1 MRSLARSPLR
11 AALRGASA
19 LVLAL
24 SLSACGWFGG
34 DDATDFDDP
43 YAGRSAA
50 EIYAVAERQLADGE
64 AVKAGETLEELER
77 VHPYS
82 EWSKRAMIMSAYA
95 YHQAGEFGRARLA
108 AQRFIDFFPSDADAP
123 YAQYI
128 IGLTYYDQ
136 IVDVARDQGNAR
148 LALEELRKVVERY
161 PGSEYAREAQLKIDL
176 CNDQLA
182 GKEMMIGRYYLGQS
196 KRIAAINRFKTVLT
210 RYQTTSHAPEALHRL
225 VEAYLELGLE
235 GEARTAA
242 AVLGHNFPGSEWYE
256 ASYAMMQG
264 ANLAP
269 FEDEESWIS
278 RAFRQ
283 ITTGSTL

>member
-1 MRSLARSPLR
+1 MRRPTCRSALRLATV
-11 AALRGASA
+11 AALG
-19 LVLAL
+19 L
-24 SLSACGWFGG
+24 SLSACSMFGDG
-34 DDATDFDDP
+34 AEKDPFSDP

-50 EIYAVAERQLADGE
+50 EIYAQAEAQLEDGE
-64 AVKAGETLEELER
+64 AVAAGETLEELER

-82 EWSKRAMIMSAYA
+82 EWAKRAMILSAYA
-95 YHQAGEFGRARLA
+95 YHQAGEMDRARLA
-108 AQRFIDFFPSDADAP
+108 AQRFIDFFPSDSEAP
-123 YAQYI
+123 YAQYL
-128 IGLTYYDQ
+128 IGLTWYDE
-136 IVDVARDQGNAR
+136 IVDVARDQRSAR
-148 LALEELRKVVERY
+148 KALEELQKVVSRY
-161 PGSEYAREAQLKIDL
+161 PGSAYAREAQLKIDL

-182 GKEMMIGRYYLGQS
+182 GKEMMIGRYYLGQA

-235 GEARTAA
+235 SEARTAA
-242 AVLGHNFPGSEWYE
+242 AVLGHNFPGSDWYQ
-256 ASYAMMQG
+256 ASYALMQG
-264 ANLAP
+264 ADLAP

>member
-1 MRSLARSPLR
+1 MRRTTCR
-11 AALRGASA
+11 TALRLATAAG
-19 LVLAL
+19 LVLT
-24 SLSACGWFGG
+24 LSACSWFGAKEK
-34 DDATDFDDP
+34 DPFADP

-50 EIYAVAERQLADGE
+50 EIYAEAETQLEDGDAVA
-64 AVKAGETLEELER
+64 AGETLEELER

-82 EWSKRAMIMSAYA
+82 EWAKRAMILSAYA
-95 YHQAGEFGRARLA
+95 YHKAGEMDRARLA
-108 AQRFIDFFPSDADAP
+108 AQRFIDFFPSDQDAP
-123 YAQYI
+123 YAQYL
-128 IGLTYYDQ
+128 IGLTWYDG
-136 IVDVARDQGNAR
+136 IVDVARDQGAAR
-148 LALEELRKVVERY
+148 KALEELQKVVSRY
-161 PGSEYAREAQLKIDL
+161 PDSVYAREAQLKIDL

-196 KRIAAINRFKTVLT
+196 KRIAAINRFRTVLT

-225 VEAYLELGLE
+225 VEAYLALGLE
-235 GEARTAA
+235 SEARTAA

-264 ANLAP
+264 ADLAP